1 MPWLVHKRQ
10 RLWLPPEALWRSEF
24 LLGYLRSSRN
34 QGKSQR
40 LPLNTDQR
48 NSSLLSEQYFR
59 ATSCLNHDEMGQY
72 FKELYMYECVYVEQN
87 TLAGGLED
95 WFQFPV
101 QMSLLWDSMESIYL
115 RKNMRKMA
123 FLDLQNDLYLEQ
135 NYLYRS
141 NETFGVCLF
150 SF

>member
-1 MPWLVHKRQ
+1 
-10 RLWLPPEALWRSEF
+10 
-24 LLGYLRSSRN
+24 
-34 QGKSQR
+34 
-40 LPLNTDQR
+40 
-48 NSSLLSEQYFR
+48 
-59 ATSCLNHDEMGQY
+59 MGQY

-95 WFQFPV
+95 WFQLTV

-115 RKNMRKMA
+115 RKNMKKMA

-141 NETFGVCLF
+141 NETFGLCLF

>member
-1 MPWLVHKRQ
+1 
-10 RLWLPPEALWRSEF
+10 
-24 LLGYLRSSRN
+24 
-34 QGKSQR
+34 
-40 LPLNTDQR
+40 
-48 NSSLLSEQYFR
+48 
-59 ATSCLNHDEMGQY
+59 
-72 FKELYMYECVYVEQN
+72 MYECVYVEQN

-95 WFQFPV
+95 WCQFPV

-135 NYLYRS
+135 NYLYQS